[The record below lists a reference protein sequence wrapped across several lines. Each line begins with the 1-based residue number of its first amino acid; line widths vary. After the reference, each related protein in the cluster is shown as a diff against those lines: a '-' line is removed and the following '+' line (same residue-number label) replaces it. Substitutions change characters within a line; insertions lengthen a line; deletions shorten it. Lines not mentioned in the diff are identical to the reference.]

1 MMNGGRH
8 VARAE
13 VLAVAAAIAIIT
25 GAVEVGVFV
34 FQKLVLGQIAFVS
47 HDFAWM
53 TPVAYLLL
61 VVPAALMLHSAA
73 RVARRP
79 LGWPKLL
86 GVLTILPAFSLLLP
100 YTVIAWWA
108 SALLAT
114 GLGVQVARLAAAS
127 TPERWM
133 PRLKTVAVGLAAV
146 MATTGVAVRAT
157 MAWTEQRAAAAVP
170 APVAPRAPNVLLIVL
185 DTVRSSNLSLYGY
198 ERPTT
203 PQLARWAADA
213 TVFERAIATA
223 PWTLPS
229 HGSMFTGREAGGV
242 EGGWKRPIS
251 QAPRTLAE
259 SLNSRGYATAGF
271 VANLRYTSY
280 ESGLSRGFVH
290 YDDYRVSWP
299 LLLLHTALTRI
310 DFRTTLLHARS
321 PRQALSAIQH
331 SSIASADMPARVRI
345 HADQIAG
352 AFLDWQQAVT
362 DRPFFAFLNMMDAH
376 GPYTSPAS
384 FRERFA
390 SSDATPIDL
399 YDAAIAWEDHVIGD
413 LLDTLKARGVLDQ
426 TIVIVTSDH
435 GEQFGEH
442 GLTDHAN
449 SLYLPL
455 LHVPLFIRYP
465 AGVPAGRRVDALVSL
480 RNLPATVLELAGA
493 TDPEIPGASLSAAW
507 RSALAVHGDVTAELE
522 QGINVGAALPNARG
536 NMVSRFDERLH
547 YIRNG
552 DGREEL
558 YDYRADPQELRNLAG
573 EPAMRAHLRRLSAR
587 PAPSSGS
594 LPPSASGRPGA

>member
-1 MMNGGRH
+1 MTNP
-8 VARAE
+8 VPLARTRDVFAIAA
-13 VLAVAAAIAIIT
+13 AVAIIA
-25 GAVEVGVFV
+25 GAVEAGVFA

-47 HDFAWM
+47 HDFVWM

-61 VVPAALMLHSAA
+61 VVPAALMLHGAA
-73 RVARRP
+73 QAARRP
-79 LGWPKLL
+79 LGWPMLL
-86 GVLTILPAFSLLLP
+86 GLLTVPLVFSLLLP
-100 YTVIAWWA
+100 HTVIAWWA

-114 GLGVQVARLAAAS
+114 GTGVQVSRLAATS

-133 PRLKTVAVGLAAV
+133 PRLRAVAVGLAAV
-146 MATTGVAVRAT
+146 MATTGVAVRAA

-170 APVAPRAPNVLLIVL
+170 TPATPRAPNVLLIVL
-185 DTVRSSNLSLYGY
+185 DTVRSSNLSVYGY

-203 PQLARWAADA
+203 PELARWAADA
-213 TVFERAIATA
+213 TVFARAIATA

-229 HGSMFTGREAGGV
+229 HGSMLTGREAGSL
-242 EGGWKRPIS
+242 EGSWKRPIS
-251 QAPRTLAE
+251 QSPRTLAE
-259 SLNSRGYATAGF
+259 SLGSRGYATAGF
-271 VANLRYTSY
+271 VANLRYTSR
-280 ESGLSRGFVH
+280 ESGLARGFVH

-299 LLLLHTALTRI
+299 LLMLHAAPTRME
-310 DFRTTLLHARS
+310 FRSTLRHARS
-321 PRQALSAIQH
+321 AGAAWDAALQSR
-331 SSIASADMPARVRI
+331 IAPADLPARAYI
-345 HADQIAG
+345 PADQVAG
-352 AFLDWQQAVT
+352 AFLDWQRSVAS
-362 DRPFFAFLNMMDAH
+362 RPFFAFLNMIDAH
-376 GPYTSPAS
+376 EPYHSPAS
-384 FRERFA
+384 FRQRFA
-390 SSDATPIDL
+390 GTGSAPIDL
-399 YDAAIAWEDHVIGD
+399 YDAAIAWQDHVIGD
-413 LLDTLKARGVLDQ
+413 LLDTLRARGVLDQ

-465 AGVPAGRRVDALVSL
+465 ADVPAGRRVDALVSL
-480 RNLPATVLELAGA
+480 RNLPATILELAGA
-493 TDPEIPGASLSAAW
+493 PDRDIPGSSLSQAW
-507 RSALAVHGDVTAELE
+507 RTALAVHGDVTAELE

-536 NMVSRFDERLH
+536 GMVSRFDERLH

-573 EPAMRAHLRRLSAR
+573 EPAMRAHLLRLSAR

-594 LPPSASGRPGA
+594 PRPSASGRPAA